1 MIVVHGRLGVGS
13 CVGGVS
19 GTNSKHPKMQTYQE
33 TAKGDRVGC
42 GSCVFQARGT
52 VSNEK
57 GIYKTQ
63 KREIHSQKHAVVEE
77 NTDFGQT
84 VNLPLPSE
92 SIPGRKNGGAGKREK
107 RDHPR
112 RGENKCKK
120 MAAGVSVE

>member
-1 MIVVHGRLGVGS
+1 
-13 CVGGVS
+13 
-19 GTNSKHPKMQTYQE
+19 MQTYQE

-42 GSCVFQARGT
+42 GSCVFQARGC

-63 KREIHSQKHAVVEE
+63 KRETHSQKHAVVEE
-77 NTDFGQT
+77 NTDFGQMM
-84 VNLPLPSE
+84 NLPLPSE

-112 RGENKCKK
+112 GCENKCEK
-120 MAAGVSVE
+120 MTAGASAE